1 MIIYKIKIRNKNV
14 IKQSVILMTENFE
27 SYEGTE
33 CDGSDPFSENES
45 EIGTKLFMYTFHFS
59 ETDYASTL
67 YPAFITNEK
76 L

>member
-1 MIIYKIKIRNKNV
+1 
-14 IKQSVILMTENFE
+14 MTENFE